1 MYKYISNGNVISSQ
15 SFFNQ
20 HNAFAAAQDEASK
33 LKRLRSECNAYDT
46 IERHDD
52 GGILNGWKLQGVLL
66 LIRHGDRGP
75 MVHVRGINS
84 IDCSPGHQTNVL
96 LNKYR
101 HFLLNT
107 TSNSPTGHYIWNKSG
122 PFHNFPLLPAFH
134 KSCLLGQLTYSGVA
148 QLLKVGDILRQVYAN
163 QLGLW
168 NKPAPIPVLRS
179 PNSTQAQSIY
189 PIDEIIIYST
199 RYRRTFQSAMALM
212 FALVPSDRWLSLQI
226 RESHS
231 LAFCFS
237 DCACSRADQI
247 KDWISKEYAKH
258 LGRHQ
263 TAAAVV
269 QWIGSNVLQNPTP
282 KMQAMEVRDAVL
294 SIICHN
300 APLPCRKNGR
310 IEYQVAAAATV
321 DDHTLAV
328 STAEE
333 SNDLI
338 NIDQDDVAA
347 AANNVNANNI
357 NNNRIAMQKDSVNDI
372 LEAELDGIASSEPE
386 IDGCVEA
393 SHVEALM
400 SYTQWQGAKE
410 AKHKFTRQHGS
421 LRAYGLI
428 RSLVGFMLKIISGD
442 KTKFVLYSGHDRTLQ
457 FLIAALGLNSN
468 AYNQSYFVPYATRLS
483 FEIYKSEAGTGDLS
497 EYYFRLVSNGYDVT
511 RLIEFCEGG
520 RSLRIKKDSRG
531 NKADLCPVENIIRF
545 IHDDYFA
552 DFNATNFKDAC
563 TTSANKNTEF

>member
-1 MYKYISNGNVISSQ
+1 M
-15 SFFNQ
+15 
-20 HNAFAAAQDEASK
+20 
-33 LKRLRSECNAYDT
+33 
-46 IERHDD
+46 RHED
-52 GGILNGWKLQGVLL
+52 GGILNGWNLQGVLV

-84 IDCSPGHQTNVL
+84 IDCSPGQQTNVL

-107 TSNSPTGHYIWNKSG
+107 TANSPTGHYIWNKSG
-122 PFHNFPLLPAFH
+122 PFHNFPLLPAFP

-148 QLLKVGDILRQVYAN
+148 QLLQVGDIMRQVYAN

-168 NKPAPIPVLRS
+168 TKPLPVLRS
-179 PNSTQAQSIY
+179 PNSTQPQSIY
-189 PIDEIIIYST
+189 PTDEIIIYST

-212 FALVPSDRWLSLQI
+212 FAFVPSDRWVSLQI
-226 RESHS
+226 QESHS

-237 DCACSRADQI
+237 DCACARADLI
-247 KDWISKEYAKH
+247 RDRIAREYSKH
-258 LGRHQ
+258 FSHHQ

-269 QWIGSNVLQNPTP
+269 HWIGSNVLQNPTP
-282 KMQAMEVRDAVL
+282 KMQPMEVRDAIL
-294 SIICHN
+294 SIICHD
-300 APLPCRKNGR
+300 APLPCRRNGR
-310 IEYQVAAAATV
+310 IEYQATAATKPN
-321 DDHTLAV
+321 DDHTVTV
-328 STAEE
+328 SSSAIDE
-333 SNDLI
+333 SGDLI
-338 NIDQDDVAA
+338 NIDQEDAA
-347 AANNVNANNI
+347 ASNTNSNVNSI
-357 NNNRIAMQKDSVNDI
+357 TMQKDSANNI
-372 LEAELDGIASSEPE
+372 LESELDEGASVEPE

-400 SYTQWQGAKE
+400 SYTQWQGNRE
-410 AKHKFTRQHGS
+410 AKHKLTRQQGL

-442 KTKFVLYSGHDRTLQ
+442 KTKLVLYSAHDRTLQ
-457 FLIAALGLNSN
+457 FLIAALGLNTN
-468 AYNQSYFVPYATRLS
+468 AYNQSYFIPYATRLA
-483 FEIYKSEAGTGDLS
+483 FEIYKSETGTGDLS

-520 RSLRIKKDSRG
+520 RSLRISKDSRG

-552 DFNATNFKDAC
+552 SFNATNYKDAC
-563 TTSANKNTEF
+563 STTPNKNTEF

>member
-1 MYKYISNGNVISSQ
+1 
-15 SFFNQ
+15 
-20 HNAFAAAQDEASK
+20 
-33 LKRLRSECNAYDT
+33 
-46 IERHDD
+46 
-52 GGILNGWKLQGVLL
+52 
-66 LIRHGDRGP
+66 

-107 TSNSPTGHYIWNKSG
+107 TTNSPIGHYIWNKSG
-122 PFHNFPLLPAFH
+122 PFHNFPLLPAFP
-134 KSCLLGQLTYSGVA
+134 KSCLLGQLTYSGIA
-148 QLLKVGDILRQVYAN
+148 QLLQVGLVMRQVYAN

-168 NKPAPIPVLRS
+168 NKPVPIVRS
-179 PNSTQAQSIY
+179 PNATQPQSIY
-189 PIDEIIIYST
+189 PTDEIIIYST
-199 RYRRTFQSAMALM
+199 RYRRTFQSAMSMM
-212 FALVPSDRWLSLQI
+212 FAFIPSDRWLSLQI

-247 KDWISKEYAKH
+247 KDLIVKEYANH
-258 LGRHQ
+258 LSHHQ

-269 QWIGSNVLQNPTP
+269 HWIGSNVLQNPTP
-282 KMQAMEVRDAVL
+282 KLQPMEVRDAIL
-294 SIICHN
+294 AIICHN
-300 APLPCRKNGR
+300 APLPCRKNGK
-310 IEYQVAAAATV
+310 IEFQLAAAATSA
-321 DDHTLAV
+321 DDHTV
-328 STAEE
+328 TVNTVEE

-338 NIDQDDVAA
+338 NIDQEDVAS
-347 AANNVNANNI
+347 ANNVNANNNNNNNII
-357 NNNRIAMQKDSVNDI
+357 NNNIAMQKDSVNNI
-372 LEAELDGIASSEPE
+372 IEAELDGMASPEPE
-386 IDGCVEA
+386 IDGCVEV

-410 AKHKFTRQHGS
+410 AKHKLTRQQGL

-457 FLIAALGLNSN
+457 FLIAALGLNTN

-483 FEIYKSEAGTGDLS
+483 FEIYKSETGTGDLS

-520 RSLRIKKDSRG
+520 RSLRISKDSRG
-531 NKADLCPVENIIRF
+531 NKADLCPIENIIRF
-545 IHDDYFA
+545 IHDDYFSN
-552 DFNATNFKDAC
+552 FNATNFKDAC
-563 TTSANKNTEF
+563 STSTNKNTEF